1 MSPFQPVPDPF
12 PAKGPIPPGS
22 PHFYEREELFIRV
35 QTLLRYGDSVSIV
48 GERKAGK
55 TSFINYLATHLPDT
69 EFIPVLLDVQGV
81 APGQDAQ
88 FLTELIL
95 TSVGAIAE
103 ATDLP
108 GDIAPETPE
117 ADVTRVYRA
126 FKADLDRYR
135 PHLPKRENG
144 AKRKLVWLLDEIEM
158 LRNYENTELFSFL
171 RPIVQQDPDF
181 RFVAAGH
188 DILYT
193 ITRESE
199 WSPFFNA
206 FSSVRLEGL
215 SPTAAQAL
223 ITDPLQQLGVALID
237 EAIPLI
243 LSWTGRKPYYLKW
256 LLSIAVE
263 VLNQEQAESTIITAD
278 TVRAVQARFFGKP
291 DLSQH
296 FAFFWNQASQHQQAI
311 LQLMASQ
318 EESHDRKQI
327 HDGLRDGELLEEGI
341 TLSDLVLNLTRLV
354 ELGFLYEQ
362 AGSYTFTSECL
373 RDWIRT
379 NRPLD

>member
-1 MSPFQPVPDPF
+1 MPSFEPIPDPF
-12 PAKGPIPPGS
+12 PGKGPIPPGS

-55 TSFINYLATHLPDT
+55 TSFLNYLATYLANA
-69 EFIPVLLDVQGV
+69 EFIPILLDVQGV
-81 APGQDAQ
+81 APSQDAQ

-95 TSVGAIAE
+95 TGVRAIAQ

-108 GDIAPETPE
+108 DDIAPETPE
-117 ADVTRVYRA
+117 ADAIQVYQA

-135 PHLPKRENG
+135 PHLPECEDGTKR
-144 AKRKLVWLLDEIEM
+144 RLVWLLDEIEM

-171 RPIVQQDPDF
+171 RPIIQQDPDF
-181 RFVAAGH
+181 RFVVAGH

-193 ITRESE
+193 ITRESD

-206 FSSVRLEGL
+206 FRSVRLEGL

-223 ITDPLQQLGVALID
+223 ITDPLRASDVALTD
-237 EAIPLI
+237 EAIALVF
-243 LSWTGRKPYYLKW
+243 SWSGRKPYYLKW
-256 LLSIAVE
+256 LLSTAVE
-263 VLNQEQAESTIITAD
+263 VLNQEQAERVITTN
-278 TVRAVQARFFGKP
+278 TVRAAQARFLGKP

-296 FAFFWNQASQHQQAI
+296 FTFFWNRASQHQQAI
-311 LQLMASQ
+311 LQLMPLQ
-318 EESHDRKQI
+318 EGPQDRRQI
-327 HDGLRDGELLEEGI
+327 HDGFLERELLEEGI
-341 TLSDLVLNLTRLV
+341 ALSDLILNLTRLV

-362 AGSYTFTSECL
+362 AGSYTFTSQCL

>member
-1 MSPFQPVPDPF
+1 MPPFQPIPDPF
-12 PAKGPIPPGS
+12 PSKGPIPPGS
-22 PHFYEREELFIRV
+22 PHFYDREELFIRV

-55 TSFINYLATHLPDT
+55 TSFLNYLATYLPDT

-81 APGQDAQ
+81 APSQDAQ

-95 TSVGAIAE
+95 AGVRAIAQ

-108 GDIAPETPE
+108 DDIAPETPK
-117 ADVTRVYRA
+117 ADAIQVYGA

-135 PHLPKRENG
+135 PHLPKREDG
-144 AKRKLVWLLDEIEM
+144 TRRKLVWLLDEIEM

-171 RPIVQQDPDF
+171 RPIVQQDPNF
-181 RFVAAGH
+181 RFVVAGH

-193 ITRESE
+193 ITRESD

-215 SPTAAQAL
+215 SPTVAQAL
-223 ITDPLQQLGVALID
+223 IADPLQELDVTLTD
-237 EAIPLI
+237 EAIALI
-243 LSWTGRKPYYLKW
+243 FSWTGRKPYYLKW
-256 LLSIAVE
+256 FLSTAVE
-263 VLNQEQAESTIITAD
+263 VLNQEQAKPTITAD
-278 TVRAVQARFFGKP
+278 TVRAAQVRFFSKT

-296 FAFFWNQASQHQQAI
+296 FTFFWNEASQHQQAI
-311 LQLMASQ
+311 LQLMALQ
-318 EESHDRKQI
+318 EGQDRKQI
-327 HDGLRDGELLEEGI
+327 HDGFLERELLEEGI
-341 TLSDLVLNLTRLV
+341 ALSDLILNLTRLV

-362 AGSYTFTSECL
+362 AGSYTFTSQCL
-373 RDWIRT
+373 RDWIRI
-379 NRPLD
+379 NRPLN